1 MTVRQILGL
10 LLALVPLPAMC
21 LDTALMA
28 SEFEPRPQLGLGDE
42 HLQIAA
48 ADNRDSETGAPIGQP
63 LYDPEFPH
71 LSLPTEPDW
80 DGIKRDTKL
89 FLLYQVAVVGVLYL
103 MPQSVSQWDDEDKS
117 GNIFRKW
124 DDNVSNLRKDK
135 DDWAIN
141 FVGHPYFGAVYYVR
155 ARHRGFD
162 RPSSFWYGAIMSTIY
177 EYGIEALFEPA
188 SVQDMI
194 FTPVGGAIVG
204 EYLMIGRE
212 KIKRGVAARGYART
226 RDTVGLFF
234 TDPLGALN
242 EKVNR
247 WLGNDDEQAVR
258 LELYPLLS
266 ARGAD
271 LSSMELRGIQ
281 AFYRW

>member
-1 MTVRQILGL
+1 
-10 LLALVPLPAMC
+10 
-21 LDTALMA
+21 MA
-28 SEFEPRPQLGLGDE
+28 SEIEQRPQLGLGDE
-42 HLQIAA
+42 HPQIAA
-48 ADNRDSETGAPIGQP
+48 ADSQDSETGASTGQP

-71 LSLPTEPDW
+71 LLIPTEPDW
-80 DGIKRDTKL
+80 DGIKQDTKL
-89 FLLYQVAVVGVLYL
+89 FLLYQVGVVGVLYL

-124 DDNVSNLRKDK
+124 DDNVNNLRKDK

-162 RPSSFWYGAIMSTIY
+162 RRSSFWYGAIMSTIY
-177 EYGIEALFEPA
+177 EYGIEALFEPV

-212 KIKRGVAARGYART
+212 KIKRGVATRGYART
-226 RDTVGLFF
+226 RDKVGLFF
-234 TDPLGALN
+234 TDPLGTIN

-247 WLGNDDEQAVR
+247 WFGNDAEQAAR
-258 LELYPLLS
+258 LELYPMLS

-271 LSSMELRGIQ
+271 LGSMELRGIQ